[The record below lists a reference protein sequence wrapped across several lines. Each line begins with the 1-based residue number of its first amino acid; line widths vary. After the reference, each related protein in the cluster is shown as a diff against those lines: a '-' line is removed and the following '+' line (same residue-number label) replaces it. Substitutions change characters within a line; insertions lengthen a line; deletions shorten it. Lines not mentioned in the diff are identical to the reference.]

1 MSKLEYDVTSKEA
14 VARGAGRY
22 VVGGLEPFDQKYDMF
37 KRVLWDESLTELG
50 KKFYGMWQPNE
61 KRPGYGHLDQAFK
74 NASYYV
80 DMAFAHGMFGG
91 RWGMY
96 SWESKLWG
104 ENIQPKGLKL
114 HVENPAIMTSNLK
127 RAARFFGAS
136 LVGICELDRRWLYS
150 HHYYPPLSGFEQPVQ
165 KVEIPDDYKHAIVL
179 AYAANYE
186 DYRYAPTYPAG
197 AAAGLGYSKMAF
209 TAALTA
215 QFIRLLGY
223 KAIPMGNDTAASV
236 PLAIDAGL
244 GELSRAGWLI
254 TPEFGPRIRLNKIFT
269 DLPLVPDKP
278 IEFGVWDF
286 CTICGK
292 CAEHCP
298 AQAIPYG
305 EPTTDIIDSSNRK
318 GLYRWPLNAAKCFAF
333 WAVNGTACTTCISVC
348 PFNKPSGWIHDAVKF
363 GIRHFPWLDRAFLM
377 GDNLLGYHK
386 RANPEHFWKEDLKP
400 RW

>member
-1 MSKLEYDVTSKEA
+1 
-14 VARGAGRY
+14 
-22 VVGGLEPFDQKYDMF
+22 MF

-50 KKFYGMWQPNE
+50 KKFYGRWEPNE

-80 DMAFAHGMFGG
+80 DMAFAHGMLGG

-114 HVENPAIMTSNLK
+114 NVENSAIVTRNLK

-136 LVGICELDRRWLYS
+136 LVGICKLDRRWLYS
-150 HHYYPPLSGFEQPVQ
+150 YHYYPPLSGFEQTVQ
-165 KVEIPDDYKHAIVL
+165 EVKIPDDYKYAIVL
-179 AYAANYE
+179 AYAADYE
-186 DYRYAPTYPAG
+186 HYRYAPTYPAG
-197 AAAGLGYSKMAF
+197 AATGLGYSKMAF

-244 GELSRAGWLI
+244 GELSRAGVLI
-254 TPEFGPRIRLNKIFT
+254 TPEFGPRIRLNKIIT
-269 DLPLVPDKP
+269 DLPLVPDRP
-278 IEFGVWDF
+278 VEFGVWDF
-286 CTICGK
+286 CTICAK

-298 AQAIPYG
+298 AQAIPHG

-318 GLYRWPLNAAKCFAF
+318 GLYRWPLNAAKCFSF
-333 WAVNGTACTTCISVC
+333 WAVNGTACTNCISVC

-363 GIRHFPWLDRAFLM
+363 GIKHLRWLDRVFLM